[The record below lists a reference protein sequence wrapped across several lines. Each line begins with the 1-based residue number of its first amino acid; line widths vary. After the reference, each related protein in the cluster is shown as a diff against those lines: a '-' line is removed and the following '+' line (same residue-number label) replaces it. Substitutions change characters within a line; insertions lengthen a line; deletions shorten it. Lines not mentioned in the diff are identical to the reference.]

1 MKIGRAICPLR
12 VSSTALLTTYRRDGT
27 AVPTAVSIVLDD
39 DRAYFVSAAGSG
51 KAKRLARDPD
61 ATLAACTTSG
71 RVVGEAVRVR
81 VHLLDRA
88 ERRQVRHLLRPTRA
102 LFWSFVLYRLRG
114 HAMNLYEA
122 APAEGG
128 DLGGDRDEAPTTRW

>member
-1 MKIGRAICPLR
+1 MKTGGAVGPLT

-27 AVPTAVSIVLDD
+27 GVATPVSIALDG

-61 ATLAACTTSG
+61 VTLAACTTSG
-71 RVVGEAVRVR
+71 RVLGQAVRARVR
-81 VHLLDRA
+81 LLDRA

-102 LFWSFVLYRLRG
+102 LFWSFLLYRLRG
-114 HAMNLYEA
+114 HAMNLYVA
-122 APAEGG
+122 APAEAG
-128 DLGGDRDEAPTTRW
+128 DLACGS